1 MKLFL
6 SFDLFIKNM
15 SCVNL
20 LIIVVRFSD
29 LVLILYLVNK
39 IISDTLLMFTK
50 KLFVSVFHAIIL
62 AMLKFHWFI
71 LVAHLHK

>member
-1 MKLFL
+1 M
-6 SFDLFIKNM
+6 
-15 SCVNL
+15 
-20 LIIVVRFSD
+20 RFSD

-50 KLFVSVFHAIIL
+50 KLFVSVFHTIIL